1 MIGSETVA
9 IDRWIEPAIEPER
22 LCQRCHHE
30 ESLHD
35 RLAARAID
43 KDECDCHA
51 LKRSGYPIDDKCE
64 CEHHKGESTHAG
76 Q

>member
-1 MIGSETVA
+1 MIGTETAA

-35 RLAARAID
+35 RMGCWF
-43 KDECDCHA
+43 ETQ
-51 LKRSGYPIDDKCE
+51 DDKSWNCACE
-64 CEHHKGESTHAG
+64 EML
-76 Q
+76 